1 MAQPRHKFYQWAE
14 SLFVDQGFT
23 QKEVSVKTGVST
35 VTINKWAT
43 AEDWEGKRASMLVT
57 RKEQLKLIY
66 AQIKELNT
74 KIFKREEGERFANSK
89 EADAL
94 SKLVVAARN
103 FETDTSI
110 ADIVDVSTN
119 FLEWLRQFDPIKA
132 GEVANLIDDYIKD
145 RLK

>member
-1 MAQPRHKFYQWAE
+1 MAKPKHKFYEWAE
-14 SLFVDQGFT
+14 SLYVNSGLT
-23 QKEVSVKTGVST
+23 QVEIADKTGVSK
-35 VTINKWAT
+35 VTINKWCKS
-43 AEDWEGKRASMLVT
+43 ENWDGLRESQLVT
-57 RKEQLKLIY
+57 RQEQLKLIY
-66 AQIKELNT
+66 AQIRELNT
-74 KIFKREEGERFANSK
+74 VIFKRPEGDRFANSK

-94 SKLVVAARN
+94 SKLTVAART

-132 GEVANLIDDYIKD
+132 GEVANLIDDFIKD